1 MSLSGVSSLSQ
12 GYASESSS
20 EDSEFT
26 TPTKE
31 LPLPT
36 LLPEKL
42 TSNFNASTDSEHY
55 ETTLIDLDPDTSNW
69 QTQLSRSSKRKLKKK
84 RNDDI
89 QKDLLAESINLDNFN
104 YWHRHVKMIIS
115 TKLYK

>member
-42 TSNFNASTDSEHY
+42 TSYFNTSTDSEHY

-69 QTQLSRSSKRKLKKK
+69 QTQLSKSSKKKLKRK
-84 RNDDI
+84 RNNDRERDI
-89 QKDLLAESINLDNFN
+89 MRE
-104 YWHRHVKMIIS
+104 
-115 TKLYK
+115 